1 MAVGVS
7 LRQDM
12 VERLDALAVALEA
25 GAHVAVRDREP
36 ELAHDLWLSSARVLR
51 TADELAGP
59 VQRAASPA
67 EPDALTA

>member
-1 MAVGVS
+1 MAVAGS

-12 VERLDALAVALEA
+12 VERLDAIAVALEA
-25 GAHVAVRDREP
+25 GGHVAVRGRDP

-51 TADELAGP
+51 TADQLAGSAP
-59 VQRAASPA
+59 RVASPT